1 MASEQS
7 LVDYILDQL
16 ISLNVRARKMFGEY
30 ALYCDDKVVA
40 LICDN
45 KLYIKITAE
54 GKKFVGQEYL
64 EGYAYQGAKA
74 SMVIDEDRIEDS
86 DWLCELIRITVD
98 NLPTLK
104 IKKYVKNR
112 EALRRKVCI
121 KKKNFVNIL
130 VNIGQ

>member
-98 NLPTLK
+98 NLPT
-104 IKKYVKNR
+104 
-112 EALRRKVCI
+112 
-121 KKKNFVNIL
+121 
-130 VNIGQ
+130 